1 VSVAAAAPGWVARL
15 LFVVAAFLFL
25 FAAITASGG
34 NILRAD
40 ASAWFYGG
48 LASAAFGLAAA

>member
-1 VSVAAAAPGWVARL
+1 MAAAAPGWVARL
-15 LFVVAAFLFL
+15 LFVIAAFLFL

-34 NILRAD
+34 NILHAD

-48 LASAAFGLAAA
+48 LASLAFGLAAS